1 MQKIGVVSNSPETIE
16 RIIANGRELFPADGT
31 AFFSFAYQQ
40 PEEVKALFLTQK
52 ANMDGWIFSG
62 PNPYHFAEP
71 YMDEHDNAVFCP
83 VTGIEVY
90 KYLLECLYEREDK
103 KLRLSIDM
111 PTPILYYYQM
121 ALDEV
126 DIPQDGIH
134 YCQYS
139 LPPDVET
146 VIQTHLAR
154 WRAGEVDTILTTLQ
168 DVYGRLLSM
177 GAPVRRIVPSTVGI
191 RSVLEILR
199 EKMNGAQ
206 LKKSQVGLIILEFN
220 DVGALADKL
229 ENSYQ
234 FQLFDLKVR
243 ERLLKLCQ
251 MIDGC
256 YLSGAGSERY
266 EIFASRGLIED
277 NLQVIG
283 HVLEDIR
290 LHLGVAMAAG
300 IGFGTTAFNAQSHA
314 YRAIHY
320 GKSRQGAMQI
330 VVVDANGRITEQ
342 AGTAAALQYDSYLD
356 DAALLERLSEA
367 NVGIKTYRKLQA
379 IVRHMAWREF
389 TAAQLAGQLEVT
401 ERNTRRIL
409 AGLARVGL
417 VAFAGKEA
425 LSVRGRPTQKYQLE
439 QLNDK

>member
-1 MQKIGVVSNSPETIE
+1 MQKIGVVSNSSETIE
-16 RIIANGRELFPADGT
+16 RIIANGQDLFPT
-31 AFFSFAYQQ
+31 ASATFVSFVYQR
-40 PEEVKALFLTQK
+40 PEEVKALFLKQK

-90 KYLLECLYEREDK
+90 KYLLECLYQREDK
-103 KLRLSIDM
+103 KLRISIDM

-126 DIPQDGIH
+126 DIPQDEIQ
-134 YCQYS
+134 YCKYS
-139 LPPDVET
+139 LPPDVEMVT
-146 VIQTHLAR
+146 QTHLKR

-168 DVYGRLLSM
+168 DVYQRIYAM
-177 GAPVRRIVPSTVGI
+177 KAPVRRIVPSTVGI
-191 RSVLEILR
+191 RSVIEILR

-206 LKKSQVGLIILEFN
+206 LKKSQVGLIILECN
-220 DVGALADKL
+220 DVSALTDKL

-256 YLSGAGSERY
+256 YLSGTGGERY

-277 NLQVIG
+277 NIQVIG
-283 HVLEDIR
+283 HVLEDIQ
-290 LHLGVAMAAG
+290 LHLGVTMAAG

-320 GKSRQGAMQI
+320 GKGRQGAAQI
-330 VVVDANGRITEQ
+330 VVVDADGRITEQ
-342 AGTAAALQYDSYLD
+342 AGTTAALQYDSYLD
-356 DAALLERLSEA
+356 DAALLERLGVA
-367 NVGIKTYRKLQA
+367 NVGVKTYQKLLA
-379 IVRHMAWREF
+379 IVRHMDWQEF
-389 TAAQLAGQLEVT
+389 TAAQLAAQLEVT
-401 ERNTRRIL
+401 ERNARRIL
-409 AGLARVGL
+409 SGLARTGL
-417 VAFAGKEA
+417 VACAGKEA
-425 LSVRGRPTQKYQLE
+425 LSMRGRPTQKYQLV
-439 QLNDK
+439 Q